1 MQDQLGYGQ
10 AAIAY
15 GAALVVILVL
25 DGIWLGFAAKGL
37 YQTEMGSLMNE
48 SPRWGPALAFY
59 LLYPLGLV
67 FLVTAGGV
75 PSIGDAALRGA
86 VLGAM
91 AYGAYNATNLS
102 VIKGFSD
109 KLALV
114 DFCWGTVLTAAAGAA
129 VGWVSGR
136 FR

>member
-1 MQDQLGYGQ
+1 MQDQLSFGQ
-10 AAIAY
+10 SAIAY
-15 GAALVVILVL
+15 AAALVVVL
-25 DGIWLGFAAKGL
+25 LLDAFWLGFAAKGL

-48 SPRWGPALAFY
+48 SPRWGPAMAFY
-59 LLYPLGLV
+59 LLYPAGLV
-67 FLVTAGGV
+67 FLVAVGGM
-75 PSIGDAALRGA
+75 PSIGGAALRGA
-86 VLGAM
+86 VVGAM

-114 DFCWGTVLTAAAGAA
+114 DFCWGTVLTAVAAAA
-129 VGWVSGR
+129 VAWVTGR